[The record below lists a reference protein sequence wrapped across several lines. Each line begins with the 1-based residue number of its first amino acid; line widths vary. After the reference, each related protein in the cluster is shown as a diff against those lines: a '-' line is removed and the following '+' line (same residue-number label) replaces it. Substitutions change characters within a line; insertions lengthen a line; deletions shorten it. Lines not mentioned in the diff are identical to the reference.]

1 MSTKGSIVVKGCK
14 VPPARNEHDLGK
26 LRQSLGIPDTP
37 SSLLTQALTHRS
49 YAHEHGLSNLDS
61 NERLEFLGDAIIGAI
76 TADFLYRRY
85 PEKTEGEL
93 SRLRAALVR
102 KEQLCL
108 FAQDAGLGAL
118 LRLGKGEEATKGR
131 ERDSNLASCFEAVIG
146 ALFLET
152 SFAHVKAYLLPQI
165 EQAVAHIVSTA
176 GDRNAKTE
184 LQEYLQAQCNI
195 TPTYRVL
202 EASGADHARHFIV
215 GVYQE
220 KTLLATGEG
229 SSTQK
234 AEQAAAARALE
245 HIETEDPLPAFFIS
259 PT

>member
-1 MSTKGSIVVKGCK
+1 MDRAVS
-14 VPPARNEHDLGK
+14 ANRAEHDLEK
-26 LRQSLGIPDTP
+26 LRQTLGFPESNSP
-37 SSLLTQALTHRS
+37 LLVQALTHRS
-49 YAHEHGLSNLDS
+49 YAHEHGLANLDS
-61 NERLEFLGDAIIGAI
+61 NERLEFLGDAVLDAI
-76 TADFLYRRY
+76 AADFLYRRY

-108 FAQDAGLGAL
+108 FAQAAGLGAL

-152 SFAHVKAYLLPQI
+152 SFNHVRSYLTPQI
-165 EQAVAHIVSTA
+165 ERAVAHILSTA
-176 GDRNAKTE
+176 GDRNAKSE

-202 EASGADHARHFIV
+202 EASGADHARLFIV

-229 SSTQK
+229 PSTQK
-234 AEQAAAARALE
+234 AEQVAAARALE
-245 HIETEDPLPAFFIS
+245 QIEMEDPLPAFSIS
-259 PT
+259 PK

>member
-1 MSTKGSIVVKGCK
+1 MKGCK

-61 NERLEFLGDAIIGAI
+61 NERLEFLGDAVIGAI

-108 FAQDAGLGAL
+108 FAQAAGLGAL

-220 KTLLATGEG
+220 KALLATGEG

>member
-1 MSTKGSIVVKGCK
+1 MDRT
-14 VPPARNEHDLGK
+14 VPVDRESHGLDKLCRELG
-26 LRQSLGIPDTP
+26 LPDEASP
-37 SSLLTQALTHRS
+37 LLTQALTHRS
-49 YAHEHGLSNLDS
+49 YAHEHGLTNLDS
-61 NERLEFLGDAIIGAI
+61 NERLEFLGDAVIGAI
-76 TADFLYRRY
+76 TADFLYRRF
-85 PEKTEGEL
+85 PASTEGEL

-108 FAQDAGLGAL
+108 LAQAAGLGAL

-146 ALFLET
+146 ALFLAT
-152 SFAHVKAYLLPQI
+152 SFAHVQAYLSPQI

-184 LQEYLQAQCNI
+184 LQEYLQAQSNI

-202 EASGADHARHFIV
+202 DASGADHARHFIV

-245 HIETEDPLPAFFIS
+245 QIEMENPLPAYYTT

>member
-1 MSTKGSIVVKGCK
+1 MDCAVS
-14 VPPARNEHDLGK
+14 ANRAEHELEK
-26 LRQSLGIPDTP
+26 LRQALGFPESNSP
-37 SSLLTQALTHRS
+37 LLMHALTHRS

-61 NERLEFLGDAIIGAI
+61 NERLEFLGDAVIGAI
-76 TADFLYRRY
+76 TADFLYRQY

-102 KEQLCL
+102 KEQLCQ
-108 FAQDAGLGAL
+108 FAQAAGLGAL
-118 LRLGKGEEATKGR
+118 LHLGKGEEATQGR
-131 ERDSNLASCFEAVIG
+131 ERDSNLESCFEAVIG
-146 ALFLET
+146 ALYLET
-152 SFAHVKAYLLPQI
+152 SFAHVQAYLLPRL
-165 EQAVAHIVSTA
+165 EQAVAHILSTA

-184 LQEYLQAQCNI
+184 LQEYLQAQCNV

-229 SSTQK
+229 PSTQK
-234 AEQAAAARALE
+234 AEQVAAARALE
-245 HIETEDPLPAFFIS
+245 QIETEDPLPAYYTT